1 MTLKVQ
7 MEFRMNG
14 DGWSEHLYHG
24 GDGPKAFAVLGQA
37 LCNERKKSLVNVA
50 TIHHCRI
57 SKVGGGAR
65 SYRFPVASGSGMITL
80 TRDVGPVTRTMG
92 LYGDSGAY
100 RLYKFHGRPDDT
112 TQYDINGNLSTGVPA
127 LLDDFVQY
135 LITNSYQIRHITQAA
150 NDDTLVNVAS
160 VAVAGPTVTF
170 VLAGS
175 IPDGTK
181 KVVIS
186 GMKGYGVRQ
195 FNAVWTVANLT
206 TVAGVSTFTTST
218 TRPLDTRFNYVANT
232 GKIRVGGSGA
242 FGFQNIADRDAFC
255 GAGTRKT
262 GRPTD
267 EPRGRRSLR
276 R

>member
-7 MEFRMNG
+7 MEFRMTG
-14 DGWSEHLYHG
+14 DGWSEHIYHG

-65 SYRFPVASGSGMITL
+65 SYRFPVDHGQGMIPL
-80 TRDVGPVTRTMG
+80 PRDVGPVTRTMG

-100 RLYKFHGRPDDT
+100 RLYKFHGRPDET
-112 TQYDINGNLSTGVPA
+112 TQYDAAGNPSTAVPEFM
-127 LLDDFVQY
+127 DDFVQY

-150 NDDTLVNVAS
+150 NDDSLVNVAS
-160 VAVAGPTVTF
+160 VTINGATVTF

-181 KVVIS
+181 KVTIS

-195 FNAVWTVANLT
+195 FNYTWTVANLT

-232 GKIRVGGSGA
+232 GKIRVGGTGA
-242 FGFQNIADRDAFC
+242 YTFQNIADRDAFS
-255 GAGTRKT
+255 GIGTRKT

-267 EPRGRRSLR
+267 GPRGRRSLR